1 MGANEIAKMVYNSYN
16 GSNCPQGK
24 DRTFFQR
31 NVSDPEI
38 EKILNTYEREAIVGS
53 DNKKKSMQSA

>member
-1 MGANEIAKMVYNSYN
+1 MDSKELAKMVYNSYS
-16 GSNCPQGK
+16 GSNCSQGK

-38 EKILNTYEREAIVGS
+38 EKILNLHAREAIAGS
-53 DNKKKSMQSA
+53 DNKKNMQSA